1 MTSSNTRSGL
11 IPYLIIQT
19 ALRKM
24 KEKQTLIVGAG
35 LQLFLRKWGEVLLS
49 VWIGGSLF
57 FGWSSRNFGRSQF
70 KHINPVHLQPCWSKW
85 LSFMTWPVTR
95 PRIRRS
101 SHPVVDIPFPLVVG
115 ARSIL
120 IWMGRVS
127 RGTYGRPFGCLGN
140 TNKEKTNSN
149 HIPYHLKPILT
160 KGGNIIIYLS
170 FSFPLIPPDNQAALP
185 SNKWLRVSKQPWPL
199 GRRFAAPFLSGP
211 AAVRHLNSKLRSDP
225 IGSDPFRFH
234 RSSRWKKSL
243 YLGGLRHWRIVS
255 TPDLSWCF
263 VYAPSN

>member
-1 MTSSNTRSGL
+1 
-11 IPYLIIQT
+11 
-19 ALRKM
+19 
-24 KEKQTLIVGAG
+24 
-35 LQLFLRKWGEVLLS
+35 
-49 VWIGGSLF
+49 
-57 FGWSSRNFGRSQF
+57 
-70 KHINPVHLQPCWSKW
+70 
-85 LSFMTWPVTR
+85 
-95 PRIRRS
+95 
-101 SHPVVDIPFPLVVG
+101 
-115 ARSIL
+115 
-120 IWMGRVS
+120 MGRVS

-234 RSSRWKKSL
+234 RSSRFGLVLSDPTPELRTAGMFWTVDRGEGESCPFSL
-243 YLGGLRHWRIVS
+243 RARAG
-255 TPDLSWCF
+255 T
-263 VYAPSN
+263 